1 MSNVDRDALIE
12 VVERARCAHMVSMAD
27 YRACVCGA
35 QMDARHQSSAIVD
48 AVLPR
53 IADDLARYVEAN
65 RTLPTQSDYIVGQ
78 VSGLEL
84 AEQVIRSLSQDGG
97 NPDA

>member
-1 MSNVDRDALIE
+1 MTGIDRAALIDAAAE
-12 VVERARCAHMVSMAD
+12 AMQPHRNPVAEPELARRIRD
-27 YRACVCGA
+27 
-35 QMDARHQSSAIVD
+35 DAARVVD
-48 AVLPR
+48 AVLPL
-53 IADDLARYVEAN
+53 IADDLSRYVEAN
-65 RTLPTQSDYIVGQ
+65 RALPTQSDYIVGQ